1 MHWHWSMGWRHVGH
15 MRPLSVEETSPPLA
29 LRDFMAQLSRA
40 LCHNLEALPGLLFSP
55 RKSAMSR
62 QSVWATKVA
71 ALVQGGQAQA
81 ALAQIKVAPTVRD
94 VEQLRTLLASAK
106 LLAKHPNVDA
116 ATADQ
121 IVALSS
127 PRLHRS
133 P

>member
-1 MHWHWSMGWRHVGH
+1 
-15 MRPLSVEETSPPLA
+15 
-29 LRDFMAQLSRA
+29 
-40 LCHNLEALPGLLFSP
+40 
-55 RKSAMSR
+55 MSR
-62 QSVWATKVA
+62 HSVWATKVA
-71 ALVQGGQAQA
+71 ALIQGGNSSA
-81 ALAQIKVAPTVRD
+81 ALAQIKVAPTVKDLRD
-94 VEQLRTLLASAK
+94 LRTLLSTAN

>member
-1 MHWHWSMGWRHVGH
+1 
-15 MRPLSVEETSPPLA
+15 MRQPSPWPA
-29 LRDFMAQLSRA
+29 
-40 LCHNLEALPGLLFSP
+40 
-55 RKSAMSR
+55 
-62 QSVWATKVA
+62 KVA
-71 ALVQGGQAQA
+71 ALLKSGNLEG

-94 VEQLRTLLASAK
+94 VEQLRALLASAK

>member
-1 MHWHWSMGWRHVGH
+1 
-15 MRPLSVEETSPPLA
+15 
-29 LRDFMAQLSRA
+29 
-40 LCHNLEALPGLLFSP
+40 
-55 RKSAMSR
+55 MSR
-62 QSVWATKVA
+62 YSVWATKVA
-71 ALVQGGQAQA
+71 ALIQGGNSSA
-81 ALAQIKVAPTVRD
+81 ALAQIKVAPTVKDLRD
-94 VEQLRTLLASAK
+94 LRTLLSGAN